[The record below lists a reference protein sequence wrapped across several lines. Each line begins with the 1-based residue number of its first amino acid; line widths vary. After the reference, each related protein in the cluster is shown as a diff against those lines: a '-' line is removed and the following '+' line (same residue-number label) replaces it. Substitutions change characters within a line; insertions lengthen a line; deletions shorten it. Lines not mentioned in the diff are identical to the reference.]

1 MPVHNLNST
10 SPSLAQP
17 QDLYDSFCA
26 NTMNTGQLNACIE
39 ICKKLMENGAFHD
52 VTLSHLLGK
61 ALCSQAVMQSNA
73 QNLDEGLELLHKV
86 FVVSN
91 LSSGLWL
98 MMTDIASALHTRW
111 DLMGILEDL
120 QDSISLRRLALSH
133 FTSLSSQHQLC
144 MIQGLSAALF
154 LRFTHFPRLTDLQ
167 EAIALAEQ
175 ALSLSN
181 SSADRFENLCTLAQM
196 LLTQWD
202 YDGVLHG
209 REHAIIL
216 LREAVFIAPTLEKP
230 LDWALALNGLSE
242 AIQGLLFLSLE
253 DIKECVN
260 LDKKALALVPKS
272 HPERALTLAA
282 MATTLLVL
290 YTLEEEENDWEQ
302 HQSLH
307 EELAAIVASMAQE
320 PNDQFKESPWAL
332 FQNIGHFIG
341 RHALTSIFL
350 QSKYIKHAEME
361 WRKAD
366 PAYLRKLGP
375 DLFLRRLLDPIG
387 QEARFVGDRMMIR
400 NIPLTEQRLRLL
412 YIGGLAW
419 SCRGNFFLG
428 MELPHLESRDEV
440 KTFWLSKVPKNHP
453 WEFAYYERVA
463 SEFDTLFSSLYER
476 NLMDEALYAI
486 KDSLE
491 LYKKAVDLQ
500 VSMNHPLVY
509 QNMANLAWGYIQMA
523 ESFPNMRKR
532 MVDEAIKY
540 GLMTVQHAIPTG
552 RLEENRVYAYAY
564 ITRFDL
570 FRDLDDLDAA
580 VEILR
585 KELENQNQSANGRY
599 HLADLWAETAIKYN
613 HSSQMEAHISRINC
627 LITEALEAFNMG
639 ELTEHL
645 SHFDISD
652 ALATATE
659 YCISNGAIQDTL
671 YMLGRGRG
679 VLWLRLLQLQ
689 HRNLRFLQKSKPN
702 EVLKL
707 EMLLEAAEM
716 ERKIEARSNST
727 FKTGTE
733 YLNNFIKESTLES
746 TFPHFNSFSRRM
758 RLDFDTR
765 RLLTEAWKGVSTEG
779 LEDPTAWR
787 SFVDCIP
794 EGSFPVVVLNAA
806 KHRCDALIIQSRQE
820 SIEHIMLP
828 QCTCS
833 QLDSLVKRKG
843 ELLQNAGI
851 SVRNAGISVRLGLKA
866 KHSLIAK
873 DSFEALLEDVW
884 HMIVEPVV
892 RALHL
897 KPTQTLPHVW
907 WYPTGPFWQVP
918 LHAAG
923 IYQGIAPISV
933 QDYFVSSYL
942 PAFNMS
948 HCKVVER
955 PVVKLLAVYQSET
968 TGLPSLPDASREAE
982 VIRDIVAEKKNSL
995 FTELGDMQATHP
1007 AILKALP
1014 AANIVHFALH
1024 AQQDFKAPLES
1035 CLLLQSTH
1043 DSDNLKL
1050 SELMEI
1056 YLPNAD
1062 LVFLSACET
1071 ATGHKVMPEE
1081 VIHIA
1086 AAMLFV
1092 GFKGAIGTM
1101 WSIMDCDGPVVAQ
1114 ETYRHLLAKEKFDPR
1129 DAAYALHHA
1138 VKHLRHLNVP
1148 LVRWVP
1154 FIHIGI

>member
-1 MPVHNLNST
+1 MSTHNLSST

-26 NTMNTGQLNACIE
+26 NITNIGQLNTCIE
-39 ICKKLMENGAFHD
+39 ICRKLMENGAFHD
-52 VTLSHLLGK
+52 VILFHLLGK

-73 QNLDEGLELLHKV
+73 QNLDEGLELFHKAV
-86 FVVSN
+86 VVSN
-91 LSSGLWL
+91 LSSELWL
-98 MMTDIASALHTRW
+98 MMTDIASALHARW

-120 QDSISLRRLALSH
+120 QDSISLRQLALSH
-133 FTSLSSQHQLC
+133 FTSLSSQIQLH
-144 MIQGLSAALF
+144 MIRGLSTALF
-154 LRFTHFPRLTDLQ
+154 LRFTQFPRLIDLQ

-181 SSADRFENLCTLAQM
+181 SSVDRFEGLCTLAQM
-196 LLTQWD
+196 LLAQWD

-216 LREAVFIAPTLEKP
+216 LREAVFIAPTLGKP

-242 AIQGLLFLSLE
+242 AIQGCVFLSSE
-253 DIKECVN
+253 DIKECAN
-260 LDKKALALVPKS
+260 LDKKALALVPES

-290 YTLEEEENDWEQ
+290 FTLEEEENDWKQ
-302 HQSLH
+302 YQSLH
-307 EELAAIVASMAQE
+307 EELAAIVASMTQE
-320 PNDQFKESPWAL
+320 PNDQFKESTWAL
-332 FQNIGHFIG
+332 FQNIDHFIG

-350 QSKYIKHAEME
+350 QSNYIKHAEME
-361 WRKAD
+361 WKKAD

-375 DLFLRRLLDPIG
+375 DLFLRRLLDPVRK
-387 QEARFVGDRMMIR
+387 EAGCVHARLTIHS
-400 NIPLTEQRLRLL
+400 IPLTEQHLHLF
-412 YIGGLAW
+412 YIGHLAW
-419 SCRGNFFLG
+419 SCRGSPFIG
-428 MELPHLESRDEV
+428 ATLPHLKSRDEI

-453 WEFAYYERVA
+453 WEFAYYQGV
-463 SEFDTLFSSLYER
+463 SEYLGVLFFSLYER
-476 NLMDEALYAI
+476 NLMDEALYTI
-486 KDSLE
+486 QDSLE
-491 LYKKAVDLQ
+491 YLKKAVDLQ

-509 QNMANLAWGYIQMA
+509 QNMSTIAWRYIHMA
-523 ESFPNMRKR
+523 ESFPNMPRQI
-532 MVDEAIKY
+532 VDEAIKY
-540 GLMTVQHAIPTG
+540 GLMTVQYSIPTG
-552 RLEENRVYAYAY
+552 RHDENKVYAHAY

-570 FRDLDDLDAA
+570 SRDLDDLDAA

-585 KELENQNQSANGRY
+585 KELEDQTQRAVVR
-599 HLADLWAETAIKYN
+599 HDLADLWVETANKYN
-613 HSSQMEAHISRINC
+613 HSSQMEAHISKIDC
-627 LITEALEAFNMG
+627 LITQALEAFNMV
-639 ELTEHL
+639 ELTEDL
-645 SHFDISD
+645 SIYDISD

-659 YCISNGAIQDTL
+659 YCISNGAIQDAL

-679 VLWLRLLQLQ
+679 ALWLRLLQLQ
-689 HRNLRFLQKSKPN
+689 HRNLRLLQKSKPN

-716 ERKIEARSNST
+716 ERKIKAQPRLSEKLT
-727 FKTGTE
+727 FRV
-733 YLNNFIKESTLES
+733 YQNTLLKKS
-746 TFPHFNSFSRRM
+746 TFPHFNSISRWR

-765 RLLTEAWKGVSTEG
+765 RLLTKAWRGVSTEG

-806 KHRCDALIIQSRQE
+806 KHRCDALIIRSKQE
-820 SIEHIMLP
+820 LIEHIMLP
-828 QCTCS
+828 QCTCP

-851 SVRNAGISVRLGLKA
+851 SVRNAGISDRLGLKA

-892 RALHL
+892 KALHL
-897 KPTQTLPHVW
+897 EHTQTLPRVW

-923 IYQGIAPISV
+923 IYRGIHPISV
-933 QDYFVSSYL
+933 QDYFASSYL

-948 HCKVVER
+948 RRKVVER
-955 PVVKLLAVYQSET
+955 PVVNLLAVYQSET
-968 TGLPSLPDASREAE
+968 VGLPSLPDASREAE

-995 FTELGDMQATHP
+995 FTELGDMQATHL

-1024 AQQDFKAPLES
+1024 AQQDVEAPLES

-1043 DSDNLKL
+1043 DNLKL
-1050 SELMEI
+1050 SELMEM

-1101 WSIMDCDGPVVAQ
+1101 WSIMDCDGPVIAQ
-1114 ETYRHLLAKEKFDPR
+1114 ETYRHLLAKENFDPR

-1148 LVRWVP
+1148 PVRWVP